1 MDKIVI
7 RIRKSKDRQ
16 LNGQNCNQ
24 DPKIKGQTTQ
34 WTKRKRTNNDL
45 QNITQK
51 TKDRAT
57 RTPLKDTTLMT
68 YICRHTVLVVWYF
81 NCMKQNCN
89 VTSFTLNKMNRFT
102 SH

>member
-1 MDKIVI
+1 MLKKFEDTEGVI
-7 RIRKSKDRQ
+7 RSRKSKKDRQ
-16 LNGQNCNQ
+16 YNA
-24 DPKIKGQTTQ
+24 
-34 WTKRKRTNNDL
+34 KRKRTNNDQ

-68 YICRHTVLVVWYF
+68 YVCRHTVLVVWYF